1 MSQAIFYHYLPSSD
15 FVCDRSDREESEDQS
30 KQTGVAIKI
39 PYQLEHF
46 SEVFILPEAEDDD
59 LLSMANLMEELD
71 LGATHLSNMLWTP
84 IKH

>member
-1 MSQAIFYHYLPSSD
+1 MIQAVFYHYLPSSD

-30 KQTGVAIKI
+30 KQTDVDIKT

-46 SEVFILPEAEDDD
+46 SEVFMLPEAEDDD
-59 LLSMANLMEELD
+59 LLSVANLMEELD
-71 LGATHLSNMLWTP
+71 LGATRLSNMLWTP